1 MAWPPSAS
9 HKKSER
15 LALAALVGT
24 YCGTKAPGFPED
36 YVFGNAQYPVTG
48 LTSRYQALQLQF
60 QRRTSHGLQ
69 IFAAYSWA
77 HSVDDAPIYRGSA
90 AAYSL
95 IRGDSDVDRR
105 HVLRVGATYSQPRI
119 TGMRLACRLFNGWS
133 TALNIAVQSGTP
145 FSINPGSMLL
155 VLPDGEQVTRPANK
169 NTGVS
174 ARIRNVTA
182 PGGWQLNPAAF
193 NEPAP
198 DVVGTAG
205 RNTFREFAAGQADVA
220 LTKEFSLTEHARVH
234 LRAEIFNT
242 TNHPSSSNFDSAGRH
257 RQRGRIS
264 GRHRTCSENRLAN

>member
-1 MAWPPSAS
+1 MPFHTWNVSS
-9 HKKSER
+9 INTDHWGMLKIYG
-15 LALAALVGT
+15 LAALGESQEIGAT
-24 YCGTKAPGFPED
+24 CIGSTGRPYCGTKAPGFPED

-133 TALNIAVQSGTP
+133 TALNTAVQSGTP
-145 FSINPGSMLL
+145 FSI
-155 VLPDGEQVTRPANK
+155 
-169 NTGVS
+169 
-174 ARIRNVTA
+174 
-182 PGGWQLNPAAF
+182 
-193 NEPAP
+193 
-198 DVVGTAG
+198 
-205 RNTFREFAAGQADVA
+205 
-220 LTKEFSLTEHARVH
+220 
-234 LRAEIFNT
+234 
-242 TNHPSSSNFDSAGRH
+242 
-257 RQRGRIS
+257 
-264 GRHRTCSENRLAN
+264 